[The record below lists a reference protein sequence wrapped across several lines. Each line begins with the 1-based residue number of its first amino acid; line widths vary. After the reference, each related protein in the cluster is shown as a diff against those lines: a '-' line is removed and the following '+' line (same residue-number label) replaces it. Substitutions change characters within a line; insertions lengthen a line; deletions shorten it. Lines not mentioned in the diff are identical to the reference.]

1 MGSGVRGRRVWR
13 SQCERGGQ
21 DPLLFRAGISDRDRD
36 SVCLS
41 AILPLELSR
50 NHLSLRESRSARKGP
65 SIRSSL
71 QVLRPCLG
79 LTVEARHAP
88 HTGSLRFSRAA
99 GRSCL
104 TSVNRPLTVNSLVT
118 NAARTRSLDLR
129 GIPTARNMTIYSPHT
144 YRKTLRAPIPNGSG
158 RTVWTQEKICSAPAS
173 GKGKA

>member
-1 MGSGVRGRRVWR
+1 MIACFTAFAPELGSGVRVQRVWR

-21 DPLLFRAGISDRDRD
+21 NPLLFCAGISDRDRD

-65 SIRSSL
+65 SIRSSV

-88 HTGSLRFSRAA
+88 HIGSLRFSRAA

-104 TSVNRPLTVNSLVT
+104 TSVNKPLTVNSL
-118 NAARTRSLDLR
+118 AR
-129 GIPTARNMTIYSPHT
+129 
-144 YRKTLRAPIPNGSG
+144 TLRA
-158 RTVWTQEKICSAPAS
+158 RDR
-173 GKGKA
+173 